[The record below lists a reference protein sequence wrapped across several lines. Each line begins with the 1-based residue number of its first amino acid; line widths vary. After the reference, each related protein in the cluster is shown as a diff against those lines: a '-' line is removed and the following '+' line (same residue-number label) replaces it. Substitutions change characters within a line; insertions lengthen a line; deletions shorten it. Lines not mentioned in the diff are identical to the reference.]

1 MTKLDHAKYRF
12 GFTGTLDGTQTHKWV
27 LEGLFGPSYKII
39 GTKDLMTKGHVAK
52 LDINILLLKHP
63 PQKFETFEDEIQF
76 IITNEKRNKFIR
88 NLSTWI
94 LKAIH
99 LYCFHELKV
108 MERFYLT

>member
-27 LEGLFGPSYKII
+27 LEGLFGPHTKLL

-63 PQKFETFEDEIQF
+63 PQKFEVFEDEVQ
-76 IITNEKRNKFIR
+76 
-88 NLSTWI
+88 L
-94 LKAIH
+94 
-99 LYCFHELKV
+99 
-108 MERFYLT
+108 